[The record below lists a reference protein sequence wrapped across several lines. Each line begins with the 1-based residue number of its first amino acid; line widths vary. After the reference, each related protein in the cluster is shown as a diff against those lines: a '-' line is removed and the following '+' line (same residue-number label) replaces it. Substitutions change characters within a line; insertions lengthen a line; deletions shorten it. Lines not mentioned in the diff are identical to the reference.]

1 MTQWMTP
8 ALGTFSALTV
18 MAFVLFFSL
27 VLWILAL
34 RFDIHFSYHLQYSI
48 SHRPLPPKPAHTSH
62 LYPQSHSHDTYTHIL
77 YSTHHA
83 SIFFA
88 FILFFS
94 ILLYHGL
101 ILVSSRS
108 VLHSLFPVCSDRF
121 ALIIVF
127 FFFASLLSVLSLSSA
142 LLLLLTVRSV
152 LSPYLSLLFRDYCS
166 AG

>member
-8 ALGTFSALTV
+8 ALGTFYALTV

-127 FFFASLLSVLSLSSA
+127 FFCFLALCFVSFLCALAFVDSSICALSLSLSSF
-142 LLLLLTVRSV
+142 S
-152 LSPYLSLLFRDYCS
+152 
-166 AG
+166 